1 MSESVLDNAIRRYPS
16 GHPDRLVLT
25 ANAGLDRRASG
36 DEAGEAMR
44 QAAVDELAE
53 VLSADHPVVQR
64 LRSDQRLALEIE
76 PPPL

>member
-1 MSESVLDNAIRRYPS
+1 VNGTRRYDS

-36 DEAGEAMR
+36 DEAGESMR
-44 QAAVDELAE
+44 RAAVDELAE
-53 VLSADHPVVQR
+53 VLSPDHPAVQR
-64 LRSDQRLALEIE
+64 LRSRERLELEIE